1 MRTEMTGRN
10 VYEVSKVASV
20 FAAIELMATSR
31 GRCIS
36 RLCDTF
42 TGKSLWQHVLLIA
55 KGALSRDL
63 RDGGSTFIDGGVA
76 ADSSLPTTNTSKSSH
91 IHPTHAFLF
100 TSQKTQGT
108 ILMPIAI
115 HTPILN
121 ENYETPF
128 RLGLGFTTSS
138 L

>member
-36 RLCDTF
+36 RLCDAF

-55 KGALSRDL
+55 KGAHSRSL
-63 RDGGSTFIDGGVA
+63 RDGGSTF
-76 ADSSLPTTNTSKSSH
+76 SPLSPERQTLEMNRLKNRW
-91 IHPTHAFLF
+91 LF
-100 TSQKTQGT
+100 YW
-108 ILMPIAI
+108 
-115 HTPILN
+115 N
-121 ENYETPF
+121 
-128 RLGLGFTTSS
+128 
-138 L
+138 